1 MMLNAGVTEM
11 RTQVLE
17 TTFEV
22 RVPVPLVRL
31 GFDQHEIQRRLSEWL
46 VLSLFTEG
54 RISSGKAA
62 RLLNISRVE
71 FLNLLR
77 ARGIAYVN
85 FTPDELT
92 EELAAVESLQVR
104 TAP

>member
-1 MMLNAGVTEM
+1 MSSRIPEA
-11 RTQVLE
+11 
-17 TTFEV
+17 TFEV

-31 GFDQHEIQRRLSEWL
+31 GFDQNEIQHRLAEWL

-71 FLNLLR
+71 FLALLR

-85 FTPDELT
+85 YTPDELS
-92 EELAAVESLQVR
+92 EEFAAVEALEVQV
-104 TAP
+104 TP